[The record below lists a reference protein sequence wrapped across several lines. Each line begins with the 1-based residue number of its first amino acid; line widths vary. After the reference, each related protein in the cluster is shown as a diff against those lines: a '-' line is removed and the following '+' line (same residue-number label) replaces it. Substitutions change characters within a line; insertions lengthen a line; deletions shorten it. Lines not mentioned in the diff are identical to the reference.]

1 MLPRRC
7 QLRQHLIQRDQY
19 LATRL
24 LRNNLAQEAAKRFP
38 ATSIDPTNRR
48 RTKVKPPRFRGNPN
62 FAIGRLPI
70 DDDLAAIFERKRQNP
85 AREFAVDICWRFVQ
99 YCLQAQE

>member
-1 MLPRRC
+1 MSPRQS
-7 QLRQHLIQRDQY
+7 QLRQRLIQGDQY

-38 ATSIDPTNRR
+38 ATSINPTNRS
-48 RTKVKPPRFRGNPN
+48 RTKVKPPRFCGNPN
-62 FAIGRLPI
+62 FAVGGLPI

-85 AREFAVDICWRFVQ
+85 AREFAVDVCWRLVQ
-99 YCLQAQE
+99 